1 MAGPQNVL
9 VFRAT
14 DIETGITISKSYR
27 NRDFI
32 IVQKVS
38 GESRL
43 LRLDFEGLPRLMWKI
58 RIEERKEKNKRVLAG
73 IHD

>member
-1 MAGPQNVL
+1 MGRMIPL
-9 VFRAT
+9 IFRAN
-14 DIETGITISKSYR
+14 DDVIAISKEYG
-27 NRDFI
+27 NADFI

-43 LRLDFEGLPRLMWKI
+43 LRLDFEGLLNLMWKI

-73 IHD
+73 IKED